1 MPIWNPW
8 HGCHKISAGCLNC
21 YVYRRDSQYG
31 KDASV
36 VAKTGDFSLPVKR
49 NRAGEY
55 KLLGGETVY
64 TCFTSDF
71 FLEDADAWRVE
82 AWQMIRERRDLH
94 FYIITKRIDR
104 FPVSLPAD
112 WGDGYGNVTICS
124 TVENQSRADYRLP
137 ILLTAP
143 IKYKDII
150 CEPLLEAVDLSVYLS
165 PAIGQVVVGGES
177 GDNARFLYYDW
188 VLAIR
193 EQCRQKGV
201 AFHFKQTGTHF
212 VKDGKSYTISRR
224 YQHSQ
229 AQKAGIDF
237 P

>member
-1 MPIWNPW
+1 
-8 HGCHKISAGCLNC
+8 
-21 YVYRRDSQYG
+21 VYRRDSQYG

-49 NRAGEY
+49 NRAGGY

-137 ILLTAP
+137 ILLAAP
-143 IKYKDII
+143 IKHKDII
-150 CEPLLEAVDLSVYLS
+150 CEPLLEAVDLSAYLS

-177 GDNARFLYYDW
+177 GDNARLLFYDW
-188 VLAIR
+188 VLGIR

-237 P
+237 S